1 MTHCLCPINFKQQ
14 VKKQSYEKYKPK
26 TIIDTNIKKKKQS
39 KHNTEDGNQ
48 ATREENKEEG
58 NNKDLQKQTQNI

>member
-1 MTHCLCPINFKQQ
+1 M
-14 VKKQSYEKYKPK
+14 KKQSYEKYKPK